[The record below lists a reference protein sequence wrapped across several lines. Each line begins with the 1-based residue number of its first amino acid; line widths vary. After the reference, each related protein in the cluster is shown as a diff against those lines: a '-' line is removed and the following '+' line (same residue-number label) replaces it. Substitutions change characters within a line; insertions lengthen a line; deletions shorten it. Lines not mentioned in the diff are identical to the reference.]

1 MMHSSCS
8 CIDSYEGD
16 CLGKQR
22 TLSLWVLSKG
32 WCFGEAVTVLVG
44 GLVVGLLDSFFF
56 CFSTP
61 IEWIVDKFF
70 ELA

>member
-1 MMHSSCS
+1 M
-8 CIDSYEGD
+8 
-16 CLGKQR
+16 
-22 TLSLWVLSKG
+22 
-32 WCFGEAVTVLVG
+32 LVG

-56 CFSTP
+56 SLSTP